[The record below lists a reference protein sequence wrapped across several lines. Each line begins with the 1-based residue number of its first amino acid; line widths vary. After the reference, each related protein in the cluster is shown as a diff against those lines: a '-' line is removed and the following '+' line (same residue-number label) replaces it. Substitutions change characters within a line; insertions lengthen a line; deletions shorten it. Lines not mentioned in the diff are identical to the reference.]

1 MRAWNAKEKPVLL
14 SPAMNTAMW
23 NHPVTI
29 QHLSIVKSFG
39 YRLMDPIEKTLVCGD
54 HGVGAMAEVNSIV
67 NWLLQ
72 TLSHG
77 LQSDHA
83 L

>member
-1 MRAWNAKEKPVLL
+1 
-14 SPAMNTAMW
+14 
-23 NHPVTI
+23 
-29 QHLSIVKSFG
+29 
-39 YRLMDPIEKTLVCGD
+39 MDPIEKTLICGD

-72 TLSHG
+72 TLPYGSQG
-77 LQSDHA
+77 LQPGHD